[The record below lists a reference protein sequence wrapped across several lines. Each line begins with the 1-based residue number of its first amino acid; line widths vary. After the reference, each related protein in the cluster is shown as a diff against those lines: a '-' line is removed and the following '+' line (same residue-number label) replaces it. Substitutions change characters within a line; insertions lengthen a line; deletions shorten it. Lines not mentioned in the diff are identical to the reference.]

1 MNSIFFKKKERE
13 GGGGEAGGAMR
24 GLGMW
29 KMKRHVEGFG

>member
-1 MNSIFFKKKERE
+1 MNSFFFKKKKEK
-13 GGGGEAGGAMR
+13 GGGETGGAMR